1 MRDFLIKIKSQ
12 VSVLPK
18 IYRVYFAVLL
28 LAELFTFSIRPD
40 EPGLY
45 SDLMQFLPF
54 AIALGFLCSRESR
67 MHFRR
72 HIYTYGILQFIFLA
86 LDYTLGDD
94 TGTGH
99 AGLYQIATLFI
110 PLFIFWLVL
119 FARWNVARFREF
131 DSRRALLLSS
141 IAWGLFA
148 FAFPPLPLGPASLVL
163 LVPWFIVLD
172 RYNRNTAIFAT
183 FWSGMIYNT
192 INYYWIYNVMNVD
205 SAPSGLICLGVMLL
219 IAFFSAYSV
228 FAAFIYTLAKNIKFG
243 GRAWLLALYPI
254 FYAGL
259 EMTRTRG
266 DFAFPWSHLG
276 YVFGNTLELL
286 QALSIIGIFGYTALI
301 IASNMIVA
309 KAIESPW
316 TRNTRDILAKLPLAV
331 PALIFAILVI
341 HGNIVLNKPE
351 AQPFYGAD
359 TPETPRMAMIQPSI
373 EQGEKWSKARFDS
386 ITAKTFGMVNDSVQ
400 KGTDLI
406 ILAETAV
413 PDHIRRQP
421 ATIKELH
428 RLSERHHAGILT
440 GALDFHRNKSGSPRK
455 YDIYNASF
463 LFTPEDPYSY
473 QRYIKKHLV
482 PFSERIPFDEIFPI
496 LNYVDLGEGDFVPG
510 KETPVYEPF
519 MWTPFICYDAIFG
532 DLVREAIN
540 AGSRLMV
547 NITND
552 GWFGRST
559 APYQHLNLVRYR
571 AIENGMPTARLA
583 NSGVSAFIDQYGHY
597 DLNTDIFV
605 DAVIQRKMQLKT
617 RDTPYQHYGDSVET
631 ALLWFFLAYVLACFG
646 LVLINSRNKL

>member
-1 MRDFLIKIKSQ
+1 M
-12 VSVLPK
+12 
-18 IYRVYFAVLL
+18 
-28 LAELFTFSIRPD
+28 
-40 EPGLY
+40 
-45 SDLMQFLPF
+45 
-54 AIALGFLCSRESR
+54 
-67 MHFRR
+67 
-72 HIYTYGILQFIFLA
+72 
-86 LDYTLGDD
+86 
-94 TGTGH
+94 
-99 AGLYQIATLFI
+99 
-110 PLFIFWLVL
+110 FIFWLVL
-119 FARWNVARFREF
+119 FARWNVARIREF
-131 DSRRALLLSS
+131 DSRRALLLSG

-148 FAFPPLPLGPASLVL
+148 FAFPPLPLGPAALLL
-163 LVPWFIVLD
+163 LVPWFMVLD

-192 INYYWIYNVMNVD
+192 VNYYWIYNVMNVD
-205 SAPSGLICLGVMLL
+205 SAPSGLICLGVFLL

-276 YVFGNTLELL
+276 YVFGNTLESL
-286 QALSIIGIFGYTALI
+286 QALSVIGIFGYTALI
-301 IASNMIVA
+301 IASNMAVA

-316 TRNTRDILAKLPLAV
+316 KMPAGDNRTKFALAKLPLAA
-331 PALIFAILVI
+331 PAVILAALLV
-341 HGNIVLNKPE
+341 HGNVVLSRPE
-351 AQPFYGAD
+351 AQPFYGAEA
-359 TPETPRMAMIQPSI
+359 PETPLMAMVQPSI

-386 ITAKTFGMVNDSVQ
+386 ITAKTFGMVNDSVTA
-400 KGTDLI
+400 GTNLI

-421 ATIKELH
+421 ATIRALH
-428 RLSERHHAGILT
+428 KLAERHNAAVLT
-440 GALDFHRNKSGSPRK
+440 GALDFHRNEPDNPRK

-463 LFTPEDPYSY
+463 LFTPEDSHSY

-482 PFSERIPFDEIFPI
+482 PFSERIPFDDIFPI

-519 MWTPFICYDAIFG
+519 KWTPFICYDAIFG

-583 NSGVSAFIDQYGHY
+583 NSGVTAFIDQYGHF
-597 DLNTDIFV
+597 DKNTEIFTDRV
-605 DAVIQRKMQLKT
+605 VSRKMQLKT

-631 ALLWFFLAYVLACFG
+631 ALLWFFLLY
-646 LVLINSRNKL
+646 LIAVASMTLRNTVRSGNRK

>member
-219 IAFFSAYSV
+219 IAFFSDYSV

>member
-1 MRDFLIKIKSQ
+1 MNDFLIKIKSQ

-131 DSRRALLLSS
+131 DSRRALLLST
-141 IAWGLFA
+141 IAWGLYGL
-148 FAFPPLPLGPASLVL
+148 AFPPLPLGPASLVL

-359 TPETPRMAMIQPSI
+359 APETPRMAMIQPSI

-583 NSGVSAFIDQYGHY
+583 NSGISSFIDQYGHY

>member
-1 MRDFLIKIKSQ
+1 M
-12 VSVLPK
+12 
-18 IYRVYFAVLL
+18 
-28 LAELFTFSIRPD
+28 
-40 EPGLY
+40 
-45 SDLMQFLPF
+45 
-54 AIALGFLCSRESR
+54 
-67 MHFRR
+67 
-72 HIYTYGILQFIFLA
+72 
-86 LDYTLGDD
+86 
-94 TGTGH
+94 
-99 AGLYQIATLFI
+99 
-110 PLFIFWLVL
+110 FIFWLVL
-119 FARWNVARFREF
+119 FARWNVARIREF
-131 DSRRALLLSS
+131 DSRRALLLSG

-148 FAFPPLPLGPASLVL
+148 FAFPPLPLGPAALLL
-163 LVPWFIVLD
+163 LVPWFMVLD

-192 INYYWIYNVMNVD
+192 VNYYWIYNVMNVD
-205 SAPSGLICLGVMLL
+205 SAPSGLICLGVFLL

-276 YVFGNTLELL
+276 YVFGNTLESL
-286 QALSIIGIFGYTALI
+286 QALSVIGIFGYTALI
-301 IASNMIVA
+301 IASNMAVA

-316 TRNTRDILAKLPLAV
+316 KMPAGDNRTKFALAKLPLAA
-331 PALIFAILVI
+331 PAVILAALLV
-341 HGNIVLNKPE
+341 HGNVVLSRPE
-351 AQPFYGAD
+351 AQPFYGAEA
-359 TPETPRMAMIQPSI
+359 PETPLMAMVQPSI

-386 ITAKTFGMVNDSVQ
+386 ITAKTFGMVNDSVTA
-400 KGTDLI
+400 GTNLI

-421 ATIKELH
+421 ATIRALH
-428 RLSERHHAGILT
+428 KLAERHNAAVLT
-440 GALDFHRNKSGSPRK
+440 GALDFKRNGPDSPRK

-463 LFTPEDPYSY
+463 LFTPEDSHSY

-482 PFSERIPFDEIFPI
+482 PFSERIPFDDIFPI

-519 MWTPFICYDAIFG
+519 KWTPFICYDAIFG

-583 NSGVSAFIDQYGHY
+583 NSGVTAFIDQYGHF
-597 DLNTDIFV
+597 DKNTEIFTDRV
-605 DAVIQRKMQLKT
+605 VSRKMQLKT

-631 ALLWFFLAYVLACFG
+631 ALLWFFLLY
-646 LVLINSRNKL
+646 LIAIASMTLRNTVRSGNRK